1 VFIKIVGLFS
11 QQLTNPAIAL
21 IKKAKVGHLKENKM
35 KELDRVEVQEV
46 NGAKSIVQEAWD
58 SIAELIERI
67 LN

>member
-1 VFIKIVGLFS
+1 
-11 QQLTNPAIAL
+11 
-21 IKKAKVGHLKENKM
+21 M

-46 NGAKSIVQEAWD
+46 NGAMTIVQEAWD